1 MVANSGRPLVAIGKH
16 LCGAATG
23 ELLDLVYLSLNEGSP
38 FLTLYTIQLVSSIQ
52 LLFVVCNGH
61 LVSCLTHVE

>member
-1 MVANSGRPLVAIGKH
+1 MFMLVFVTGKVPMVANSARPLVAIGKH

-38 FLTLYTIQLVSSIQ
+38 CLTLYPIQLVFECMAIY
-52 LLFVVCNGH
+52 
-61 LVSCLTHVE
+61 